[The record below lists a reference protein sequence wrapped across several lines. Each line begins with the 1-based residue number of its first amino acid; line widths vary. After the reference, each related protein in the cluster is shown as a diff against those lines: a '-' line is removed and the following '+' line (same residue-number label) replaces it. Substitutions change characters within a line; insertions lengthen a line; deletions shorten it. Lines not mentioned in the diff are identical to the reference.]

1 MKKNKGFTLIE
12 LAVALGISA
21 TVMGIQ
27 MQNTELETAQV
38 KAASMGKDIY
48 TYNSAVSRYITNF
61 SATPDTVIGTYT
73 GTSWLKSASCGGTG
87 SIDYLNC
94 LSLENDRT
102 RNYLS
107 VPTTTI
113 TKSSDG
119 ALNARTVWSAVEGEG
134 GKSQSMVMGIAAIT
148 ASGSYVSEN
157 DSPASYVGATVYCPD
172 IAAYTADIVAT
183 CQSDRDRIISTSS
196 TNASIEKWLRVDH
209 ANTMLGAIEFDDGTG
224 NATPNTGPG
233 LSLDDIDGQSL
244 RQIVN
249 VARIY
254 NNGVSGDDSII
265 IGKQQGNSIY
275 SDSFVTSNN
284 LLEGGAIIDGDL
296 AIMGDIYAKTNV
308 YIGKKLE
315 VNGDAYMGSD
325 LEVEGDAEIKGD
337 LEARKLY
344 ASNAIDSD
352 GQIRGYS
359 LASDN
364 NITAR
369 GGARIDGTITGRGQL
384 NIEKLARFDDAIEAT
399 GYIKSASSIM
409 AGGNMYSSGTIISR
423 KNIMADGYI
432 TAKGRLN
439 AKEDIFMQ
447 RTDVEGASCSVNGL
461 LSRDSDGGAM
471 SCVNRRWASLTSG
484 KGISDLCTYNTSSRS
499 FSDSKC
505 ASRCSGSASGQWRFV
520 SAWDT
525 DEGDAAGRTSVA
537 SGSSQRNLGS
547 WYVVMCAKM

>member
-1 MKKNKGFTLIE
+1 MKTHKGFTLVE

-21 TVMGIQ
+21 TVMSIQ
-27 MQNTELETAQV
+27 MQNNELETAQV

-61 SATPDTVIGTYT
+61 SATPDTVVGTYT
-73 GTSWLKSASCGGTG
+73 GSSWLKSASCGGTG

-134 GKSQSMVMGIAAIT
+134 GRSQSMVMGIAAMT

-183 CQSDRDRIISTSS
+183 CQSDRNRIISTSS

-233 LSLDDIDGQSL
+233 LSLDDIDGQNL

-249 VARIY
+249 VSRLY

-265 IGKQQGNSIY
+265 IGKQEGNSIY

-284 LLEGGAIIDGDL
+284 LLEGGVIIDGDL
-296 AIMGDIYAKTNV
+296 ATMGDIYAKTNV

-325 LEVEGDAEIKGD
+325 IEVEGDAEIKGD

-344 ASNAIDSD
+344 ASHAINSD

-359 LASDN
+359 LASNN
-364 NITAR
+364 NITAK

-384 NIEKLARFDDAIEAT
+384 DIEKLARFGDSIEAT

-409 AGGNMYSSGTIISR
+409 AGGDMYASGSIIS
-423 KNIMADGYI
+423 KNNI
-432 TAKGRLN
+432 TASGFITARGRLN

-447 RTDVEGASCSVNGL
+447 RKDIEGASCSVNGL

-471 SCVNRRWASLTSG
+471 SCVKRKWVSLTSFKPSTG
-484 KGISDLCTYNTSSRS
+484 SCVWRETGLNSKHDNNTMHSKSCNSGEYMVGWRGY
-499 FSDSKC
+499 FSDYL
-505 ASRCSGSASGQWRFV
+505 
-520 SAWDT
+520 DY
-525 DEGDAAGRTSVA
+525 SVA
-537 SGSSQRNLGS
+537 
-547 WYVVMCAKM
+547 VHCCPF